1 MLKLE
6 ATLIATTAARPWR
19 GGWSPDRGVDFII
32 PAVVHPLVAATH
44 GARIAAEPAC
54 FLDTDDSPPAGT
66 LVVGRYVSL
75 AAQAADAGARDRTDV
90 PLTRAW
96 SSPARKLPG
105 S

>member
-6 ATLIATTAARPWR
+6 ATLIPTTAARPRR

-32 PAVVHPLVAATH
+32 PAVVHPPRVAATQR
-44 GARIAAEPAC
+44 ARIAAEPAC
-54 FLDTDDSPPAGT
+54 FLDADDSP
-66 LVVGRYVSL
+66 LVVGRCVSL
-75 AAQAADAGARDRTDV
+75 AAPGADAGARDRTDI